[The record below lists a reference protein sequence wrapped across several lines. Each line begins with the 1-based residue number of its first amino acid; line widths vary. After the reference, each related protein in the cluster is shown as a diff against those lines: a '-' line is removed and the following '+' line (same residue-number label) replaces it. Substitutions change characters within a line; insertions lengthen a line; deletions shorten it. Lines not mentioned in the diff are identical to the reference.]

1 MIVFCDWK
9 ARWWNDQQTDG
20 QDMEGLSDE
29 LAEGL
34 LAYAG
39 RQAAVEVSLADRFT
53 QKWAAVCK
61 RAQPLIARFWGT
73 DSVKTRYT
81 LRIFLLHQ
89 VRSGVWSSGVGVGS
103 EFGLGI
109 TRGRKDDAASAYVLR
124 PL

>member
-20 QDMEGLSDE
+20 RDMEGLSDE

-39 RQAAVEVSLADRFT
+39 RQAAVEASLANRFT
-53 QKWAAVCK
+53 QKWAAVRR

-73 DSVKTRYT
+73 DSDITMSEPEEEVVE
-81 LRIFLLHQ
+81 FL
-89 VRSGVWSSGVGVGS
+89 VG
-103 EFGLGI
+103 EED
-109 TRGRKDDAASAYVLR
+109 DDAGRGSDFDE
-124 PL
+124 

>member
-20 QDMEGLSDE
+20 RDMEGLSDE

-39 RQAAVEVSLADRFT
+39 RQAAIEVSLADRFT
-53 QKWAAVCK
+53 QNWAAVRK

-73 DSVKTRYT
+73 DSDDMDITMSEPEEEEVVE
-81 LRIFLLHQ
+81 FL
-89 VRSGVWSSGVGVGS
+89 VG
-103 EFGLGI
+103 EED
-109 TRGRKDDAASAYVLR
+109 DDAGGGSDFDD
-124 PL
+124 